1 MSILRSLPQLV
12 ASLTLPALLA
22 SGCLSQF
29 GGPPGG
35 TPQQPAPGPTSPN
48 SNRGSDPSSPIDPGG
63 GGGQPAVVADMAP
76 PAPTADLAGPP
87 AQSGTLSLTLPS
99 SAESLRLNE
108 SKDLTVTVTPSNGFS
123 GMVTYAVD
131 NLPTGVTATFTPP
144 AAMVT
149 GPTTTK
155 LTLKTSSSMKPNNAL
170 AMQVK
175 ASSGTITSA
184 PQALTLD
191 VKAELLVTIPNG
203 VNVGT
208 AAAPNNEAFGAASIE
223 TVYVAPGTKV
233 TFVNADGINH
243 QIHSDGTLGVA
254 HEGGPLMANGGNTY
268 TQTFNAAGTLNFRC
282 HIHPNMKGQ
291 IVVKNAP

>member
-1 MSILRSLPQLV
+1 MSILRAIPRVV

-35 TPQQPAPGPTSPN
+35 TPHDPAPGPTSPN
-48 SNRGSDPSSPIDPGG
+48 GNRGPDTTNPIDPTNGSG
-63 GGGQPAVVADMAP
+63 SQSQVVLDMAP
-76 PAPTADLAGPP
+76 AAVVDLAGPP
-87 AQSGTLSLTLPS
+87 AQTGTLSLAVASTS
-99 SAESLRLNE
+99 ESLRLNE
-108 SKDLTVTVTPSNGFS
+108 SKEITVNVTPGGGFS
-123 GMVTYAVD
+123 GQVTYSVE
-131 NLPTGVTATFTPP
+131 NLPAGVTATFNPP

-155 LTLKTSSSMKPNNAL
+155 LTLKTASNMKPNNAL
-170 AMQVK
+170 AMQLK
-175 ASSGTITSA
+175 ATSGTISA
-184 PQALTLD
+184 TQPLTLD

-208 AAAPNNEAFGAASIE
+208 AAAPNLEAFGAQSIE
-223 TVYVAPGTKV
+223 TVFVAPGTKI

-254 HEGGPLMANGGNTY
+254 HEGGPLMANGGNAY
-268 TQTFNAAGTLNFRC
+268 TQTLNGAGTLNFRC
-282 HIHPNMKGQ
+282 HIHPNMRGQ
-291 IVVKNAP
+291 IVVKPAQ